1 MLHSLKALEGFTISA
16 TDGQLGSVRDIY
28 FDDQQWVIRYFEV
41 DTGWLA
47 GRNVL
52 ISPISVRGIDWKRK
66 TINVDLTQ
74 QQVNNSPGI
83 DTARPVSR
91 QHEAA
96 LSSYYGYPLY
106 WTGPFAWGYTALP
119 TMLEPMPFED
129 GSMQEP
135 LRLEPE
141 VDSSDDDPHLR
152 TKDEIVGY
160 DIQATDDTVGHVDD
174 FLFDDQDWSILLMV
188 VDTRNWWPGKHVLL
202 SPNLI
207 IDMSWEEKSVLLN
220 ISRTEIESSPEYDED
235 YPPERSAVEDV
246 YHRFSAQAQV
256 PPSARS
262 GTQTGNRP

>member
-16 TDGQLGSVRDIY
+16 TDGQLGSVKDIY
-28 FDDQQWVIRYFEV
+28 FDDRQWVNRYFEV
-41 DTGWLA
+41 DTGWLT

-96 LSSYYGYPLY
+96 ISNYYGYPLY
-106 WTGPFAWGYTALP
+106 WTGPYAWGYTALP
-119 TMLEPMPFED
+119 TMLESLPFED
-129 GSMQEP
+129 GSSRP
-135 LRLEPE
+135 LRLQPE

-202 SPNLI
+202 SPKLV
-207 IDMSWEEKSVLLN
+207 IDMSWEEKAVLVN
-220 ISRTEIESSPEYDED
+220 VSRAEIESSPEYDED
-235 YPPERSAVEDV
+235 YPPERNTVEDV
-246 YHRFSAQAQV
+246 YHRYNAQSAV
-256 PPSARS
+256 PPSVR
-262 GTQTGNRP
+262 GNVQQEERP

>member
-1 MLHSLKALEGFTISA
+1 MLHSLKALDGFTISA
-16 TDGQLGSVRDIY
+16 TDGQLGNVKDVY

-96 LSSYYGYPLY
+96 LSNYYGYPLY
-106 WTGPFAWGYTALP
+106 WAGPYAWGYTALP
-119 TMLEPMPFED
+119 TMLEPLPFED
-129 GSMQEP
+129 GTGQQA

-141 VDSSDDDPHLR
+141 IDSSDDDPHLR

-174 FLFDDQDWSILLMV
+174 FLFDDQDWAILLMV
-188 VDTRNWWPGKHVLL
+188 VDTRNWWPGKHVML
-202 SPNLI
+202 SPRLV
-207 IDMSWEEKSVLLN
+207 IDMSWEEKAVLVN

-235 YPPERSAVEDV
+235 YPPERSTVEDV
-246 YHRFSAQAQV
+246 YHRFSGAAPISSSAQDIV
-256 PPSARS
+256 RS
-262 GTQTGNRP
+262 DERR

>member
-1 MLHSLKALEGFTISA
+1 MLHSLKTLDGFTISA
-16 TDGQLGSVRDIY
+16 TDGQLGNVRDIY

-52 ISPISVRGIDWKRK
+52 ISPISVLGIDWKRK

-83 DTARPVSR
+83 DMARPVSR
-91 QHEAA
+91 QHETA

-106 WTGPFAWGYTALP
+106 WAGPYAWGYTALP
-119 TMLEPMPFED
+119 TMLEPLPFEE
-129 GSMQEP
+129 GSGQRQ

-174 FLFDDQDWSILLMV
+174 FLFDDQDWAILLMV

-202 SPNLI
+202 SPRLV
-207 IDMSWEEKSVLLN
+207 IDMSWEEKAVLVN
-220 ISRTEIESSPEYDED
+220 ISRSEIESSAEYDEN
-235 YPPERSAVEDV
+235 YPPERSTVEDV
-246 YHRFSAQAQV
+246 YHRFSSQAPMPVTAQDTMH
-256 PPSARS
+256 SDER
-262 GTQTGNRP
+262 R

>member
-16 TDGQLGSVRDIY
+16 TDGQLGNVKDIY
-28 FDDQQWVIRYFEV
+28 FDDRQWVIRYFEV

-119 TMLEPMPFED
+119 TMLEPLPFDEVATR
-129 GSMQEP
+129 QEMG
-135 LRLEPE
+135 LQPE

-174 FLFDDQDWSILLMV
+174 FLFDDQDWSVLLMV

-202 SPNLI
+202 SPKLV
-207 IDMSWEEKSVLLN
+207 IDMSWEEKSVLVN
-220 ISRTEIESSPEYDED
+220 ISRAEIESSPEYDED
-235 YPPERSAVEDV
+235 HPPERSTVEDV
-246 YHRFSAQAQV
+246 YHRFSAQAPV
-256 PPSARS
+256 RPSAQNSVETNDR
-262 GTQTGNRP
+262 R